1 MNTILI
7 KVERRGDM
15 IIATSEDIDGFLIME
30 RDNDDMLVSIGK
42 VVPMFYK
49 AKNKYVK
56 VEDISWENVGG
67 IEGEGIK
74 VSLIPSDG

>member
-49 AKNKYVK
+49 AKNKYV
-56 VEDISWENVGG
+56 
-67 IEGEGIK
+67 
-74 VSLIPSDG
+74 